1 MATVT
6 TKKRAI
12 TADDLYAITM
22 VSDPQASPNGAEI
35 AYVVTTLDKEAD
47 GYQSSIAIVE
57 TAGGTPWMLTN
68 ATGRDSHPRWSP
80 DGSLIAFVST
90 RAPQIPLEAATPT
103 TGKAKHPP
111 QVWVIPA
118 YGGEAVQLTS
128 QKNGAT
134 APEWSPDGK
143 RLCFVSMVDA
153 ADDKRRPKAVAPIA
167 DERVIEVMRYRHDGR
182 GYVDGKYSHL
192 FVISAEGGQATQLT
206 FGDMD
211 DRQPAWSPNGR
222 EIAFVSNRTRRRQ
235 INTISGI
242 YRVPS
247 TGGEVRPVVETDGIF
262 EAPVWS
268 PQGDKIAFSGFLGAE
283 YGSNTRLWTI
293 KPNGRE
299 MVCHT
304 NYSFETYADRGM
316 SDVHTGADDRVVW
329 TRNGKSLLSLAS
341 CLGSTTVNRVSLT
354 NRGTTT
360 LAGEGHRITGF
371 TVAGSK
377 LVAVAG
383 AIDRPFELFTAP
395 VSGGTLTQL
404 TRHNS
409 DFLLEVALAPAEH
422 FLYTPANED
431 LALQGWLMRPVG
443 VSPTKRLP
451 MIVLIHGG
459 PHAMYGFSM
468 FHEMQLMA
476 ARGYAVFFSNPRGS
490 AGSGEWFAT
499 CTRANWG
506 VADMPDIMAGVDAA
520 IARGGIDPER
530 IGVTGGSYGGYLT
543 NWIVGHTDRFKA
555 AVTERCVSNL
565 HSMYGTSDIGF
576 DFGEYEFG
584 GTPWAD
590 PELLLKHSPIQYMDK
605 VRTPL
610 MILHYEGDLRCPIE
624 QAEQVFTALKRLG
637 RTTRFVR
644 IPEEDHNLSRTGK
657 PSRRIARLHHLIGWF
672 DEHL

>member
-1 MATVT
+1 MARVT

-90 RAPQIPLEAATPT
+90 RAPQIPLEGATPT
-103 TGKAKHPP
+103 TGTAKHPP

-192 FVISAEGGQATQLT
+192 FVISAQGGQATQLT

-222 EIAFVSNRTRRRQ
+222 EIAFVSNRTRRRH
-235 INTISGI
+235 INTVSGI

-247 TGGEVRPVVETDGIF
+247 KGGEVRPIVEIDGIF

-268 PQGDKIAFSGFLGAE
+268 PQGDKIAFSGFVGSE
-283 YGSNTRLWTI
+283 YGTPTRLWTVQ
-293 KPNGRE
+293 PNGRNME
-299 MVCHT
+299 CLTTGVLP
-304 NYSFETYADRGM
+304 TYADRGM
-316 SDVHTGADDRVVW
+316 SDVHTGADERVIW
-329 TRNGKSLLSLAS
+329 TSNGKALISLAS
-341 CLGSTTVNRVSLT
+341 HEGATKVRRVSVATGIAKDLVSG
-354 NRGTTT
+354 NRRVTGMCIAGKRLVVVSGTMTQ
-360 LAGEGHRITGF
+360 
-371 TVAGSK
+371 
-377 LVAVAG
+377 
-383 AIDRPFELFTAP
+383 PFELYTAP
-395 VSGGTLTQL
+395 VAGGRLTQL
-404 TRHNS
+404 TRHNEE
-409 DFLLEVALAPAEH
+409 FLHQVELAPATE
-422 FLYTPANED
+422 LRYACPTDNVR
-431 LALQGWLMRPVG
+431 LQGWLMRPVG
-443 VSPTKRLP
+443 VSTRRKLP
-451 MIVLIHGG
+451 LIVLIHGG
-459 PHAMYGFSM
+459 PHAMYGYAP

-490 AGSGEWFAT
+490 AGYDEHFAT